1 MNLFL
6 TRLPPRR
13 RVFLFLYPHMNF
25 KTLILLTVLSTFLIQ
40 LSSCRWDSS
49 EQQLISHIFELKADS
64 VDNNQKVFLHFLQ
77 DGSAYAFNFM
87 DFTTIELQNG
97 NWNLKSDS
105 LKIEFKDG
113 SEAMRYYRNRQSAER
128 LWTTKKG
135 SSLHPLD
142 LESMESTIF
151 IPADKYGIND
161 LAIPFLFLESTKGEH
176 LLMRL
181 FSSCDYLSAQI
192 ELHPDQA
199 LDIKLPPRRFES
211 NCPYLE
217 RSERIKNQISGSDQ
231 IKYEFPDL
239 FFLKK
244 GVVIGHWRA
253 VGGLLLDL

>member
-1 MNLFL
+1 
-6 TRLPPRR
+6 
-13 RVFLFLYPHMNF
+13 MNF

-49 EQQLISHIFELKADS
+49 EQHLMSQIFELKADS
-64 VDNNQKVFLHFLQ
+64 VDNTQQIFLHFLK
-77 DGSAYAFNFM
+77 DGSAFVFNFR
-87 DFTTIELQNG
+87 DFTKIELQIG
-97 NWNLKSDS
+97 NWNLKNDS
-105 LKIEFKDG
+105 LKIELNHGF
-113 SEAMRYYRNRQSAER
+113 EAMRYYRNRQSTER
-128 LWTTKKG
+128 FWTTREG
-135 SSLHPLD
+135 SSLYPLD

-151 IPADKYGIND
+151 IPAEKYGIND
-161 LAIPFLFLESTKGEH
+161 PAIPFLFLESTKGEH

-211 NCPYLE
+211 NCPYLK
-217 RSERIKNQISGSDQ
+217 RSEKIKNQITDSDQ

-244 GVVIGHWRA
+244 SEVIGHWRA
-253 VGGLLLDL
+253 VGGLVLDL

>member
-1 MNLFL
+1 
-6 TRLPPRR
+6 
-13 RVFLFLYPHMNF
+13 MNF

-40 LSSCRWDSS
+40 LSSCSWDSS
-49 EQQLISHIFELKADS
+49 EQQLMSQIFELKADS
-64 VDNNQKVFLHFLQ
+64 VDNTQQIFLHFLK
-77 DGSAYAFNFM
+77 DGSAYVFNFR
-87 DFTTIELQNG
+87 DFTKIELQSG
-97 NWNLKSDS
+97 NWNLKNDS
-105 LKIEFKDG
+105 LKIEFNDG
-113 SEAMRYYRNRQSAER
+113 SEAMTFNRNRQSAER
-128 LWTTKKG
+128 FWATKEG
-135 SSLHPLD
+135 SSLYPLD

-151 IPADKYGIND
+151 IPAEKYGIND
-161 LAIPFLFLESTKGEH
+161 PAIPFLFLESTKGAH

-231 IKYEFPDL
+231 IRYEFPDL

-244 GVVIGHWRA
+244 GEVIGHWKA
-253 VGGLLLDL
+253 VGGLHLDL